1 MRKRKHE
8 PVSEAEAA
16 EMAQDV
22 RDAFRGDPEAL
33 LAALAVPD
41 ELDDEDLERQE
52 RAIRRVRRRRSVNRR
67 LEAGFAMMNG
77 EYVEDGEDVE

>member
-1 MRKRKHE
+1 MNKRKRE
-8 PVSEAEAA
+8 PVSESEAA

-22 RDAFRGDPEAL
+22 RDAFKGDPEAL

-52 RAIRRVRRRRSVNRR
+52 RAIKRVRSRRSLNRR
-67 LEAGFAMMNG
+67 LETGFAMMNG
-77 EYVEDGEDVE
+77 EYPEDDDAE